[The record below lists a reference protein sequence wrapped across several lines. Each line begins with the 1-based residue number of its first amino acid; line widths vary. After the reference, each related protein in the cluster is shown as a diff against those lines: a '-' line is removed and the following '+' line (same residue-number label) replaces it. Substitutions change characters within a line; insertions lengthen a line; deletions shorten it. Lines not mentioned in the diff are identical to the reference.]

1 MAGRLLEK
9 VLRTLPSQKRPILGG
24 NKNKREWLTP
34 PLFCVSNVTLSNNSH
49 TSPFVVSGVLNSE
62 SDLFRQ
68 RTFGKSL
75 STISN
80 VKLTTEVPTVNMGS
94 ILEHHKYKEMKS
106 KLSKM
111 NRKSLRPLDTASLYI
126 LSFKDLTVNLELLSL
141 DALSTQ
147 SHSCPSQKG
156 YAEIK
161 GMKQRGAVKKGKL
174 NKVDEDAIE
183 KRFETLLAETGLDK
197 VALTEE
203 LFAANKGRRYNWDKE
218 KEQLIVKAYYA
229 IKQQ

>member
-9 VLRTLPSQKRPILGG
+9 VLRTLPSQKRSILGG
-24 NKNKREWLTP
+24 NKNNKAWLTP
-34 PLFCVSNVTLSNNSH
+34 PLFTLSNSSH
-49 TSPFVVSGVLNSE
+49 TSPFVVSEVLNSE

-75 STISN
+75 TTISN

-141 DALSTQ
+141 DALSPE
-147 SHSCPSQKG
+147 SHSHRTQRDEAMWSSEEGK
-156 YAEIK
+156 AEQ
-161 GMKQRGAVKKGKL
+161 GGRDC
-174 NKVDEDAIE
+174 NREKV
-183 KRFETLLAETGLDK
+183 
-197 VALTEE
+197 
-203 LFAANKGRRYNWDKE
+203 
-218 KEQLIVKAYYA
+218 
-229 IKQQ
+229 